1 MPTRR
6 GRYGRCSSRE
16 RSSVLSTPTFKASLQ
31 SGWNES
37 ACRLLIRQGSKS
49 FYAAS
54 LLLPQRIRTPA
65 YALYAFCRLSDDAVD
80 ALDAPADAV
89 ERLRERLDMA
99 YAEKPRNI
107 PADQAF
113 AEMVQRYQMPRALPE
128 ALLEGLAWDSAGW
141 SPQTLSDTYAYSA
154 RVAAAVG
161 AMMTVLMGVRAPDTL
176 ARACDLGVAMQL
188 TNIAR
193 DVGEDAR
200 NGRTYIPRDW
210 LEEAGVDVEA
220 FLARPVFD
228 ARIGACVERLLE
240 KADML
245 YDRAIGGIAAL
256 PADCRPAIHAAR
268 LIYREIGRKVAANA
282 YNSVDQRAVVSKQRK
297 LVLLG
302 SACNAALWTA
312 PGAPEPA
319 LAETDYLVQGVP
331 PFDHSRSGALPAPD
345 ARPVDRIM
353 HILEQLDRRE
363 RAQLAVPPSER

>member
-1 MPTRR
+1 M
-6 GRYGRCSSRE
+6 
-16 RSSVLSTPTFKASLQ
+16 
-31 SGWNES
+31 
-37 ACRLLIRQGSKS
+37 RQGSKS

-54 LLLPQRIRTPA
+54 LLLPRRIRTPA

-80 ALDAPADAV
+80 AVDAPKDAV
-89 ERLRERLDMA
+89 DQLRERLNLA
-99 YAEKPRNI
+99 YDEKPKNI
-107 PADQAF
+107 PADRAF
-113 AEMVQRYQMPRALPE
+113 AEMVQQFQMPRELPE
-128 ALLEGLAWDSAGW
+128 ALLEGLEWDSQGW

-161 AMMTVLMGVRAPDTL
+161 AMMTVLMGGRDADTM

-210 LEEAGVDVEA
+210 LEEAGVDVDA
-220 FLARPVFD
+220 FLAKPVFD
-228 ARIGACVERLLE
+228 ERIAQCTERLLE
-240 KADML
+240 VADML

-268 LIYREIGRKVAANA
+268 LIYREIGHKVASNG

-302 SACNAALWTA
+302 SACNAAVWAPHSETA
-312 PGAPEPA
+312 PALEETAFLVDAVPSIETGRSIEPDEKDTRTA
-319 LAETDYLVQGVP
+319 
-331 PFDHSRSGALPAPD
+331 
-345 ARPVDRIM
+345 ARILQL
-353 HILEQLDRRE
+353 LEQLDKRE
-363 RAQLAVPPSER
+363 RADVAGSSSS

>member
-1 MPTRR
+1 M
-6 GRYGRCSSRE
+6 
-16 RSSVLSTPTFKASLQ
+16 
-31 SGWNES
+31 
-37 ACRLLIRQGSKS
+37 IRQGSKS

-80 ALDAPADAV
+80 DADAPADAID
-89 ERLRERLDMA
+89 RLRERLALA

-107 PADQAF
+107 PADRAF

-141 SPQTLSDTYAYSA
+141 SPQSLSDVYAYSA

-161 AMMTVLMGVRAPDTL
+161 AMMTVLMGVRDRDTL

-200 NGRTYIPRDW
+200 NGRIYLPADW
-210 LEEAGVDVEA
+210 LEDSGVDRQA
-220 FLARPVFD
+220 FLNAPAFD
-228 ARIGACVERLLE
+228 ARIASCVERLLE
-240 KADML
+240 AADTL
-245 YDRAIGGIAAL
+245 YDRSIGGIAAL

-268 LIYREIGRKVAANA
+268 LIYREIGRKVAANG
-282 YNSVDQRAVVSKQRK
+282 YNSIDQRAVVSKHRK

-302 SACNAALWTA
+302 TACNAAVWT
-312 PGAPEPA
+312 PHSEPA
-319 LAETDYLVQGVP
+319 PALPETAFLVDCVP
-331 PFDHSRSGALPAPD
+331 PFDHALSGNLPGPD
-345 ARPVDRIM
+345 TRPVGRIV
-353 HILEQLDRRE
+353 HILEQMEKRE
-363 RAQLAVPPSER
+363 QAQIARSHSS